1 MIMKEKIENILIRRN
16 ILVLII
22 TTIGMLPE
30 LLNYGG
36 YFING
41 DATHQMLPFVYETK
55 RMFASGVPFWSWN
68 TYFGDNFLASYAY
81 YTVFNPFTWINCLF
95 PYKYLGVGFTL
106 VLYLKF
112 LVCGYVSQAYL
123 KKIGFDDRLSL
134 IGSLLYTF
142 SSWAISSLCLYM
154 FIEPMLL
161 FPFLLI
167 FVERFLKKERHA
179 CTGLIMATFVTV
191 AVNYYFASVNL
202 IAAAIYFFFRLW
214 HSYKL
219 PAERFLSSL
228 KAAGCICMGITCA
241 SVVLLPVLLQLNG
254 SPHESLNFDAFNISK
269 LADRYFWGLYPK
281 AREGRYNLYLFLD
294 SDARSNAANIAVF
307 GLLPTFLL
315 LFKNGYQWIKWMTVL
330 LIVIYVTPLN
340 GLFSL
345 FTDCYYSRWAYALT
359 LSIIICTLHYI
370 RDYGLPK
377 FKYAVL
383 YCILIYFPYFIYAGG
398 SMYWQSVNSGDLALS
413 RICNLSMDMILVGV
427 NAVLLIFVCRNGMK
441 ADRRFTAVLSAIVVC
456 TSLQFLI
463 YSLPSTEFFP
473 KEESFVTETEYFAK
487 GEDFLSDDAFRHRS
501 NFTMMGPGDCYASN
515 FGLICNRPSVETYHS
530 IQNKKNLE
538 WNKLVGDKSHRKF
551 SLQKFVDSFEAL
563 TSVKEHI
570 VVANKQSDNAA
581 LGNPILKDGLFSVY
595 ESDHYIPMGF
605 AYDKY
610 VLADEIMTTA
620 DHDINADIPKAL
632 LVALAV
638 EKKDEK
644 ELMPYL
650 KKGRI
655 DTTGSLDSLV
665 AARRTITCDK
675 FEGNTQGFDA
685 HINLDTAR
693 VVFFSVVADNGFT
706 AYIDGEPTKIY
717 ETNLGFS
724 SVIVPSGSHDITF
737 RFLPPGLI
745 AGAIISL
752 ISIFAAT
759 LMFAKGL

>member
-1 MIMKEKIENILIRRN
+1 MKEKIKNIIICRN
-16 ILVLII
+16 FLVLII
-22 TTIGMLPE
+22 TTIGMMPE

-81 YTVFNPFTWINCLF
+81 YTVFNPFTWINCIF
-95 PYKYLGVGFTL
+95 PYRYLGMGFTL

-112 LVCGYVSQAYL
+112 LVCGYVAQTYL
-123 KKIGFDDRLSL
+123 KKIGFDERLSL

-167 FVERFLKKERHA
+167 FVERFLKEERHA

-191 AVNYYFASVNL
+191 AVNYYFAPVNL
-202 IAAAIYFFFRLW
+202 MAASIYFFFRLW
-214 HSYKL
+214 HYNKL
-219 PAERFLSSL
+219 PAERFRYTL
-228 KAAGCICMGITCA
+228 KAAGCIFMGITCA
-241 SVVLLPVLLQLNG
+241 SIVLIPVLLQLNG
-254 SPHESLNFDAFNISK
+254 SPHESLNFDALNISK

-281 AREGRYNLYLFLD
+281 AREGRFYLYLFLD

-315 LFKNGYQWIKWMTVL
+315 LFKKGYQWIKWLTVL

-359 LSIIICTLHYI
+359 LSIIICTLNYI
-370 RDYGLPK
+370 RDYGLPR
-377 FKYAVL
+377 FKYAML
-383 YCILIYFPYFIYAGG
+383 YCILIYLPFFIYAGA
-398 SMYWQSVNSGDLALS
+398 SMYWQSENSGDLALS
-413 RICNLSMDMILVGV
+413 RICNISMDMILVGA
-427 NAVLLIFVCRNGMK
+427 NAVSLLVVCRNGMRK
-441 ADRRFTAVLSAIVVC
+441 DRRFTAVLSAIMVC
-456 TSLQFLI
+456 IPLQFLI
-463 YSLPSTEFFP
+463 YSLPRAEFFP
-473 KEESFVTETEYFAK
+473 KEESYVTETDYFAK
-487 GEDFLSDDAFRHRS
+487 GEDFLSDDVFRHRT
-501 NFTMMGPGDCYASN
+501 NFTMIGSNGSYASN

-530 IQNKKNLE
+530 IQNNKNLE
-538 WNKLVGDKSHRKF
+538 WNKLVGDRNHRKF

-563 TSVKEHI
+563 TSVKEH
-570 VVANKQSDNAA
+570 VMVANEPSDNASLA
-581 LGNPILKDGLFSVY
+581 NPIIKDGIFSVY

-605 AYDKY
+605 TYDKY
-610 VLADEIMTTA
+610 VLADEVMAIA
-620 DHDINADIPKAL
+620 DKNTNVDIPKIL
-632 LVALAV
+632 LSALAV
-638 EKKDEK
+638 VKEDEK

-650 KKGRI
+650 KRGTI
-655 DTTGSLDSLV
+655 DPTWSLDSLV
-665 AARRTITCDK
+665 AARRAITCDK

-685 HINLDTAR
+685 HITLDTAR
-693 VVFFSVVADNGFT
+693 VVFFSVVADDGFK

-724 SVIVPSGSHDITF
+724 SVVVPSGSHDITF
-737 RFLPPGLI
+737 RFLPPGLT